1 MEKLQQKVEILV
13 LKEWWT
19 VDENKVNEALDQ
31 MTKDLVNLRSS
42 GEVGASL
49 VNKILT
55 TLSPYYFDEYDT
67 IQIVKSVAAADKYL
81 VPIANFSAFFFM
93 GAQVMTLDSNA
104 AINSAEAISQGA
116 QIVTTAYASYI
127 NSDTAEMEKVLEGV
141 NKTVNNDYGFS
152 LTNSKGEYNLLA
164 TLIMLGF
171 FGLFDSYVIL
181 LCLMIATTKNI
192 QKIKY
197 PEIKDYLKSV
207 FIQKEINPDK
217 EALDPN
223 KTEQEKTNPSLTEW
237 PFDYSLIPEEKI
249 WKQQERLNKQIFRG
263 LNKVSK
269 EVKKWYNEIQEVI

>member
-1 MEKLQQKVEILV
+1 
-13 LKEWWT
+13 
-19 VDENKVNEALDQ
+19 

-55 TLSPYYFDEYDT
+55 TLSPYYFNEHDA
-67 IQIVKSVAAADKYL
+67 IQIVKGVAAADKYL
-81 VPIANFSAFFFM
+81 APIANFSAFLFM

-116 QIVTTAYASYI
+116 QIVTTAFASYI
-127 NSDTAEMEKVLEGV
+127 NSNTAEMEKVLEGV
-141 NKTVNNDYGFS
+141 NQTVKNDYGFS
-152 LTNSKGEYNLLA
+152 LTNSNEEYNLLA

-171 FGLFDSYVIL
+171 FGLFDSYVVL

-197 PEIKDYLKSV
+197 PEMKDYLKSV
-207 FIQKEINPDK
+207 FIQKESNPDK
-217 EALDPN
+217 EALDLNNP
-223 KTEQEKTNPSLTEW
+223 EQEKTTAVQNDW

-249 WKQQERLNKQIFRG
+249 WKQQQRLNRRIFRG
-263 LNKVSK
+263 F
-269 EVKKWYNEIQEVI
+269 